1 MFLAYRI
8 VFDIERNF
16 WGEKMKKVWVLIS
29 ITLALTFSLYSCSI
43 NRVVAS
49 LGEGAG
55 TYNGSKYTFHGFQFE
70 KDKYLGENVNGF
82 NLYSVKNDS
91 LCNFLVVIGD
101 NTDCYV
107 KDGCEVPKSGEVTAV
122 FSNYKVTYNH
132 EAIEKFKQISTYSG
146 KEYTFKTDNLANCG
160 REFWFA
166 YNNCPVADGY
176 NYIGYVVY
184 TDNKWMFL
192 NIKNYFSGRNASI
205 SGGTFSA
212 TIITD
217 KNLTDF
223 LEKGIIDIRPASYK

>member
-1 MFLAYRI
+1 MR
-8 VFDIERNF
+8 
-16 WGEKMKKVWVLIS
+16 KVLVLIS
-29 ITLALTFSLYSCSI
+29 IILALTISIYVCST

-49 LGEGAG
+49 LCSGAG

-70 KDKYLGENVNGF
+70 KDKYLGDNVNGS

-107 KDGCEVPKSGEVTAV
+107 KDGYEIPKSGVVTAV
-122 FSNYKVTYNH
+122 FSDYNVTYNQ
-132 EAIEKFKQISTYSG
+132 ETIEKFKQISTYSG
-146 KEYTFKTDNLANCG
+146 EEHTFTTDNLANCG
-160 REFWFA
+160 RRFWFA
-166 YNNCPVADGY
+166 YNNCPVADGFDC
-176 NYIGYVVY
+176 IGYVVY

-192 NIKNYFSGRNASI
+192 NNKNYFSGRNASI

-212 TIITD
+212 TIIAD

-223 LEKGIIDIRPASYK
+223 LAKGIIDIRPASYK